1 MQGGQK
7 PATQANRRLPNDDL
21 RMMKVRCFVDCEKGI
36 TMDLYTKYGL
46 RRVINAYDKATH
58 LGGARTAPAVTQAV
72 AEALQE
78 CFHMEDLQAAAGRAL
93 AEATGAEWGCVT
105 ACAAAGIT
113 LGAAAAM
120 TGKDP
125 GKIAQLPDSQGMAN
139 RIILQKGHAVN
150 FGAPVAQL
158 LRLAGAEVVEVGAAN
173 GCRPWHVQHA
183 LQQGPAAAVMAVES
197 YHTAGYGGIPL
208 SDLAGLAHAAGV
220 PLLLDAATQELR
232 LRELVQA
239 GADLIYCSAHKYFAA
254 PTAGVVVGRR
264 DLVEAVLL
272 QNAGIGRGMKVGK
285 EGIVGLLAALENP
298 PARDTAAWAAAEK
311 NKVQSLAACLQAA
324 PGVKVALSPDPNGCP
339 FDRLRIELP
348 PVQGALTPQT
358 LRERLLQNDPS
369 IVVRAY
375 PGDPGSVYINTTEM
389 TATEV
394 ATAGRIICS
403 ILQDGRTGARD

>member
-1 MQGGQK
+1 
-7 PATQANRRLPNDDL
+7 
-21 RMMKVRCFVDCEKGI
+21 
-36 TMDLYTKYGL
+36 MDLYAKYGL

-58 LGGARTAPAVTQAV
+58 LGGARTAPAVAQAV

-78 CFHMEDLQAAAGRAL
+78 CFHMEDLQTAAGRAL
-93 AEATGAEWGCVT
+93 AQATGAEWGCVT

-120 TGKDP
+120 TGSDP
-125 GKIAQLPDSQGMAN
+125 GKIAQLPDTRGLAN

-158 LRLAGAEVVEVGAAN
+158 LRLAGAAVVEVGAAN
-173 GCRPWHVQHA
+173 SCRPWHVQHA
-183 LQQGPAAAVMAVES
+183 LRQGPAAAVMAVES
-197 YHTAGYGGIPL
+197 YHTAGYGGVPL
-208 SDLAGLAHAAGV
+208 PELAELAHAAGV

-239 GADLIYCSAHKYFAA
+239 GPDLIYCSAHKYLAA
-254 PTAGVVVGRR
+254 PTAGVVVGRK

-285 EGIVGLLAALENP
+285 EGIVGLLAALEQP
-298 PARDTAAWAAAEK
+298 PACDTAAWAAAEK
-311 NKVQSLAACLQAA
+311 IKAQSLVECLQAV

-339 FDRLRIELP
+339 FERVRIELP
-348 PVQGALTPQT
+348 PGQGPQISKN
-358 LRERLLQNDPS
+358 LRERLLQNDPG

-375 PGDPGSVYINTTEM
+375 AGDPGSVYINTTEM
-389 TATEV
+389 TAAEV

-403 ILQDGRTGARD
+403 IMQGGGTGARD